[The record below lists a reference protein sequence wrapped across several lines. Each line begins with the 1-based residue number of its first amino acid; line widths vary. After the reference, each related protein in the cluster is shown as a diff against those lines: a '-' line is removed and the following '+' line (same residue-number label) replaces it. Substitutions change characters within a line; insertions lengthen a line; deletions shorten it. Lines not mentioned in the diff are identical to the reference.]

1 LQPEV
6 AGMSQ
11 GEELERLR
19 ALEAKIAQAKAALE
33 PPKPAQDHHS
43 MAQIGWRMVIE
54 LVSGLGIGAAMG
66 YGLDVLFGTLPL
78 FLVVL
83 TLLGFAAG
91 VKTMLRSAREFVPKD
106 DDAAPHDAGAE
117 QGDNRRG
124 G

>member
-1 LQPEV
+1 
-6 AGMSQ
+6 MSQ
-11 GEELERLR
+11 GEELKRLR
-19 ALEAKIAQAKAALE
+19 ALEAKIAKAKAALE

-78 FLVVL
+78 FLVIL
-83 TLLGFAAG
+83 TLLGFVAG
-91 VKTMLRSAREFVPKD
+91 VKTMLRSAREFEPKS
-106 DDAAPHDAGAE
+106 DDAALQDAGAE

-124 G
+124 S